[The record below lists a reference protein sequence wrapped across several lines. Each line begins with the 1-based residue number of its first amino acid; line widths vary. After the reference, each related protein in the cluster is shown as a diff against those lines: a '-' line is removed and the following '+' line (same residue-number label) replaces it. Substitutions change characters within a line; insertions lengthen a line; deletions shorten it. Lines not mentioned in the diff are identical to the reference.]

1 MSSKKHCSKTIRHRF
16 VCRSPARSMGV
27 EVEGWRGG
35 TADWWRAE
43 VGPWVT
49 HAPLHNI
56 KNSHTFLG
64 RQNCPCWNA
73 GVFFFLSNEQH
84 LFYLDRWDVEENSY
98 HRKTPKLPSIYAW
111 MPHWSLLKDI
121 LTITQGTPSRERFKA
136 DCDTMRISCV
146 VFGGRLQRTFWNRS
160 LVLQPVNFATVSL
173 LGYYS

>member
-73 GVFFFLSNEQH
+73 GVFFSSVMSSICFILIDGTLRRIHIIAKLRNC
-84 LFYLDRWDVEENSY
+84 LPFMPGCPIDRCWRTSWQL
-98 HRKTPKLPSIYAW
+98 RK
-111 MPHWSLLKDI
+111 
-121 LTITQGTPSRERFKA
+121 
-136 DCDTMRISCV
+136 
-146 VFGGRLQRTFWNRS
+146 GRLQENGSKPT
-160 LVLQPVNFATVSL
+160 ATQWGFL
-173 LGYYS
+173 AWFLGGDCKEHFGTGV